1 MKKII
6 IAIVAA
12 ILFLSSCTPVTEY
25 VDRWDATKS
34 VSYGNNVVEYE
45 MDDFYWLFYEDV
57 LVMHR
62 REGLP
67 NERGISWIM
76 SPWDYSFEGDQLHVW
91 KQNWTV
97 ERNGDS
103 MILSLPNGYFTL
115 YLTRHR

>member
-34 VSYGNNVVEYE
+34 VSYGDYVVDYA
-45 MDDFYWLFYEDV
+45 
-57 LVMHR
+57 
-62 REGLP
+62 
-67 NERGISWIM
+67 WIM
-76 SPWDYSFEGDQLHVW
+76 SPWEYSFEGDQFYVW

>member
-6 IAIVAA
+6 IALVAA

-25 VDRWDATKS
+25 VDRWDVTKS
-34 VSYGNNVVEYE
+34 VSYGQYVVDYE

-57 LVMHR
+57 LVIYR

-67 NERGISWIM
+67 NEKGISWIN
-76 SPWDYSFEGDQLHVW
+76 SPWDYSFEGNQLHVW
-91 KQNWTV
+91 RQDWTV
-97 ERNGDS
+97 DRNGDS
-103 MILSLPNGYFTL
+103 MILTIRGDYFTL